1 MSGETKRADILYN
14 IDDRP
19 PVGKSVIFAFQHI
32 LAMFAGNVTVPLL
45 VINIVGLNSEEG
57 TFLIQCALLVAGVA
71 TLLQVRGIKAVGSR
85 LPIVMGTSNAFL
97 STVVAITSQYG
108 IGACLGASFIGG
120 LFEAVLGNFIGRLKK
135 IFNPLVSGIVVM
147 TIGITL
153 IPTGMK
159 QAAGSKTAAGLG
171 APVNLLL
178 SGLVILVI
186 VLCSRSRNKTLKSAS
201 ILVGIVVGY
210 VVAAVAGLVDFS
222 AIGQAAAFSVPLPF
236 RYRWEFHWSA
246 IVAMLFMYV
255 ATTLETVGDMTAL
268 TVVAQNRQPTPE
280 ESRGGIL
287 ADGLGS
293 SLAAVFNAFPNT
305 SYTQNIGVV
314 NLTGVFSR
322 SIVNIGAVI
331 LVGMSL
337 FPKLS
342 AVILC
347 VPEPVLGGATLITF
361 MMVFISGVSLITSV
375 DLGSRNM
382 LIMAVSLGIGV
393 GFSLVPDVTKVFGES
408 VSVCLNNGIVPASL
422 IAIALDWFLPKDGN
436 GTAGEEEIREAQ

>member
-1 MSGETKRADILYN
+1 MSEEMKRSDILYN

-19 PVGKSVIFAFQHI
+19 PPGRSVIFALQHI

-45 VINIVGLNSEEG
+45 VINIVGLDSREG
-57 TFLIQCALLVAGVA
+57 TFLIQCALLVAGAA
-71 TLLQVRGIKAVGSR
+71 TLLQVRGIGAVGSR

-97 STVVAITSQYG
+97 STVVAITAQYG

-120 LFEAVLGNFIGRLKK
+120 LFEVFLGSFIGKLKK

-171 APVNLLL
+171 APINLLL

-186 VLCSRSRNKTLKSAS
+186 VLCSRSRNKILKSAS
-201 ILVGIVVGY
+201 ILVGIVAGY
-210 VVAAVAGLVDFS
+210 GAAAAAGLVDFT
-222 AIGQAAAFSVPLPF
+222 AIGAAEAFSVPLPF
-236 RYRWEFHWSA
+236 RYRWEFHWPA

-255 ATTLETVGDMTAL
+255 ATTVETVGDMTAL
-268 TVVAQNRQPTPE
+268 TVVAQDRQPTARE
-280 ESRGGIL
+280 NRGGIL

-293 SLAAVFNAFPNT
+293 SFAAIFNAFPNT

-322 SIVNIGAVI
+322 SIVAMGAVI
-331 LVGMSL
+331 LIIMSL

-347 VPEPVLGGATLITF
+347 VPEPVLGGATLVTF
-361 MMVFISGVSLITSV
+361 VMVFISGVSLITSV
-375 DLGSRNM
+375 SLNSRNM

-393 GFSLVPDVTKVFGES
+393 GFSLVPEATKAFGEA
-408 VSVCLNNGIVPASL
+408 VSVCLNNGIVPASV
-422 IAIALDWFLPKDGN
+422 IAVALDLFLPK
-436 GTAGEEEIREAQ
+436 EPEAR

>member
-222 AIGQAAAFSVPLPF
+222 AIGQAAAFSVPMPF

-255 ATTLETVGDMTAL
+255 ATTVETVGDMTAL

-305 SYTQNIGVV
+305 EYRRGQLDRRVQPQHCEHRGGDSGGHVPVPQALGRDPVRAGAGAGRSDVNHVYDGVYLRRV
-314 NLTGVFSR
+314 LNHQRGFEQPQHADHGGFPGNR
-322 SIVNIGAVI
+322 SGFQPGA
-331 LVGMSL
+331 GRNQ
-337 FPKLS
+337 
-342 AVILC
+342 
-347 VPEPVLGGATLITF
+347 
-361 MMVFISGVSLITSV
+361 SV
-375 DLGSRNM
+375 R
-382 LIMAVSLGIGV
+382 GIGV
-393 GFSLVPDVTKVFGES
+393 GVPE
-408 VSVCLNNGIVPASL
+408 
-422 IAIALDWFLPKDGN
+422 
-436 GTAGEEEIREAQ
+436 